1 MRRLLFSILTIIFA
15 ANVYGQCTFK
25 NTAFKG
31 SEYLTYNLYYNWK
44 FIWVKAGTASMSTV
58 ETVYNG
64 KKAYRTSL
72 MTRGNGRLD
81 DFFVL
86 RDTLLGYTT
95 LDLAPL
101 YYRKGARE
109 GKRYTV
115 DEAFYSYSDGK
126 VEVKMHRQNND
137 GTHSWETR
145 TFDNCIYDMV
155 NIFQRARS
163 FNPANWKEGYEVK
176 INITDGTKVLDAKIK
191 FSGRSTV
198 KADNGKKYKCLQ
210 LSYIECYDG
219 KWREI
224 ARFHVTDDDHHIP
237 VRLDM
242 FLKFGS
248 AKAFLTKDQTLNT
261 IRK

>member
-1 MRRLLFSILTIIFA
+1 MRRLLFSILTVIFA
-15 ANVYGQCTFK
+15 ANAYGQCTFK

-31 SEYLTYNLYYNWK
+31 GEYLTYNLYYNWK

-163 FNPANWKEGYEVK
+163 FNPANW
-176 INITDGTKVLDAKIK
+176 
-191 FSGRSTV
+191 
-198 KADNGKKYKCLQ
+198 
-210 LSYIECYDG
+210 
-219 KWREI
+219 
-224 ARFHVTDDDHHIP
+224 
-237 VRLDM
+237 
-242 FLKFGS
+242 
-248 AKAFLTKDQTLNT
+248 
-261 IRK
+261 

>member
-1 MRRLLFSILTIIFA
+1 MRRLLLSIITILFA
-15 ANVYGQCTFK
+15 VNTYGQCTFK

-31 SEYLTYNLYYNWK
+31 GEYLTYNLYYNWK
-44 FIWVKAGTASMSTV
+44 FVWVKAGTASMSTV
-58 ETVYNG
+58 ETIYNG
-64 KKAYRTSL
+64 KNAYRTSL

-109 GKRYTV
+109 GDRYTV
-115 DEAFYSYSDGK
+115 DEAFYSYADGK
-126 VEVKMHRQNND
+126 AKVKMHRQHND
-137 GTHSWETR
+137 RTHSWETR

-163 FNPANWKEGYEVK
+163 FNPANWKDGYEVK
-176 INITDGTKVLDAKIK
+176 FNITDGTKVLNAKIK

-210 LSYIECYDG
+210 LSYIEQSGD

-248 AKAFLTKDQTLNT
+248 AKAFLTKMKL
-261 IRK
+261 